1 MVLPQR
7 FESKEVGKMLEEL
20 SRKLKDTARD
30 LQEMAEEVGQGTQR
44 YVLMRVLNTLAL
56 SGATG
61 LVIGMLC
68 TFAGLVVAVPLA
80 AILEKPQ
87 AVGLLWFVCAAW
99 LIVTSGTR
107 PDRDDWQLGFAP
119 VWLGSLALG
128 CYGAYR
134 FAHYFTAA
142 VMETNP
148 VELVQDVM
156 RLAGL
161 GS

>member
-1 MVLPQR
+1 
-7 FESKEVGKMLEEL
+7 MLEEL
-20 SRKLKDTARD
+20 SRKLKDAARD
-30 LQEMAEEVGQGTQR
+30 LQEMAEEMGQGTRR

-61 LVIGMLC
+61 LAIGLLC
-68 TFAGLVVAVPLA
+68 GLAGLVVAVPLA
-80 AILEKPQ
+80 AVLEKPQ
-87 AVGLLWFVCAAW
+87 AVGPLWFLSTAW
-99 LIVTSGTR
+99 LIITSGCR

-128 CYGAYR
+128 TYAAHR
-134 FAHYFTAA
+134 FAHYFMAA
-142 VMETNP
+142 VMATNP